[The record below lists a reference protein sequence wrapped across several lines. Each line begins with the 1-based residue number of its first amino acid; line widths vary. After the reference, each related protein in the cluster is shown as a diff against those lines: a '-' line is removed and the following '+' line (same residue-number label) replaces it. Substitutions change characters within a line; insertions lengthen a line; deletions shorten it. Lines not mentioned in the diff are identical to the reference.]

1 MNKKMSEIGLIDPDT
16 AKKMGAVLGVDAI
29 VTGTLIDLD
38 NGKTEVNAR
47 MIATETG
54 EILSAAQTHVKR
66 TWDDK
71 PRSMVVAPAPSAPVK
86 PEPVVVEEPESPSPT
101 GQALRLS
108 NENFPAGRRGVHRE
122 PSIDDMRPTKSAEAG
137 YDSGYNDG
145 YYEGRYDGAKKEK
158 KAPSEKVRPSLI
170 DRRLEE
176 SREEKPRRIYR

>member
-1 MNKKMSEIGLIDPDT
+1 
-16 AKKMGAVLGVDAI
+16 
-29 VTGTLIDLD
+29 
-38 NGKTEVNAR
+38 